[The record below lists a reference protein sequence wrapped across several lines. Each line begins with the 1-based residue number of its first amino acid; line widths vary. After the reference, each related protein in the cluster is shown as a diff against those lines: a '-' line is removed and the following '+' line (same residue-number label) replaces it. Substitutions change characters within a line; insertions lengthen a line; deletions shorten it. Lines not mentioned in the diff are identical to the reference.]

1 VQTGVS
7 SEFRPRLTL
16 RNPADPNT
24 VGGTPILVV
33 AFESPDEFLLA
44 YEEAGPAGELA
55 IVTRATP
62 SQSELVLEITWPGLP
77 NRVFLR
83 AEVSVRQL
91 GLLARIHR
99 DDAPARN
106 FLLQLARGERR
117 DLFVRSQERYC
128 VRLPLTWRP
137 FGDLDPHAGIVEDLS
152 TGGLLVSTVDG
163 QPEPGARV
171 SLRLAASGQ
180 DLIVSG
186 TVRHTRRR
194 SIDLSFGVQ
203 FEHRSSAE
211 QRRLRGMV
219 RMFAARGVVLLK
231 DPRPPRS

>member
-7 SEFRPRLTL
+7 SEFRPRLRL

-24 VGGTPILVV
+24 LSGTPILAVSF
-33 AFESPDEFLLA
+33 ASAEEFLLA
-44 YEEAGPAGELA
+44 YEDAGPAGELA
-55 IVTRATP
+55 ILTRATP
-62 SQSELVLEITWPGLP
+62 TERELVLEVSWPGLP
-77 NRVFLR
+77 NHVFLR
-83 AEVSVRQL
+83 AQVSVRQL
-91 GLLARIHR
+91 GLLARIHG

-171 SLRLAASGQ
+171 SLRLEASGQ
-180 DLIVSG
+180 DLIVTG

-194 SIDLSFGVQ
+194 STDLSFGVQ

-219 RMFAARGVVLLK
+219 RMFAERGVVLLK
-231 DPRPPRS
+231 DPRHSRS